1 VAIEIKKFFV
11 QNTKKPF
18 FKIKNLTGILFFKNI
33 LWRSL
38 AGVKGKGTPK

>member
-1 VAIEIKKFFV
+1 VAIEIKNSLFR
-11 QNTKKPF
+11 TLKKPF

-38 AGVKGKGTPK
+38 AGVKGNGTPK